1 MENKVVNL
9 KVTSDLKNVSSDFTG
24 LKKDIDNSKKSS
36 VELNETIDNTGKKGN
51 VFSKLTSGLG
61 ALIPGFKG
69 AEAAGQGVL
78 KTLFA
83 LVANPI
89 GAVIAGLV
97 LVLTTLFKA
106 FTSTKAGGEA
116 LERVLDGI
124 GAVVEVLR
132 DRVLVAGSAIAKFL
146 TGDFKGA
153 FVDAKAAASGLGKE
167 IEDEFK
173 QAGEARRFLQE
184 VTDAVR
190 DLSVS
195 RAKLNRDLAGSK
207 EIINDE
213 NASFAEKKKAI
224 DAVRI
229 AEERQTKAELANAEK
244 KLAAIIQQNKLSD
257 TLAEGL
263 DAKAAAEAALFSLQE
278 QSATNRRNIA
288 RTEQRAVRQEQA
300 RLKEISDKS
309 AAVRKIQTDKEAAA
323 KKIVDEAAKKISDD
337 LRAAEKKSLD
347 DATAIRIALEQSQES
362 PAQKEN
368 REYLEKKTALEAN
381 NLDTELLE
389 KIHQDNLNKITTDS
403 FAKDAEA
410 AIKATADNK
419 ANADA
424 QQLIDKKLADSKIEN
439 LARGS
444 AMLSNISELIGQN
457 TAAGKVAAV
466 AAATIDTYAA
476 AQSAFKNAQA
486 NPISI
491 AFPAYPFINAGLA
504 IAGGLKNV
512 KSILAVKTPKGGG
525 GGSVPSGGG
534 MGAGP
539 SAPAFNVVGAS
550 PVNQLAQTLGDKQ
563 NVPIKAYVVSGEV
576 STAQALDRNIIKSAT
591 LG

>member
-61 ALIPGFKG
+61 SLIPGFKG

-288 RTEQRAVRQEQA
+288 KTEQRAVRQEQA

-347 DATAIRIALEQSQES
+347 DATAIRISLEQSQES

-444 AMLSNISELIGQN
+444 AMLSNISDLIGQN

-525 GGSVPSGGG
+525 GGSVPSAGG

-539 SAPAFNVVGAS
+539 SAPSFNVVGAS
-550 PVNQLAQTLGDKQ
+550 PVNQLAQTLGDNQ
-563 NVPIKAYVVSGEV
+563 NIPIK
-576 STAQALDRNIIKSAT
+576 AQALDRNIIKSAT

>member
-539 SAPAFNVVGAS
+539 SAPSFNVVGAS
-550 PVNQLAQTLGDKQ
+550 PVNQLAQTLGDNQ
-563 NVPIKAYVVSGEV
+563 NIPIKAYVVSGEV

>member
-1 MENKVVNL
+1 MEDKVVNL
-9 KVTSDLKNVSSDFTG
+9 KVKSDLKNVNSEFTG
-24 LKKDIDNSKKSS
+24 LKKGIDESKKSS
-36 VELNETIDNTGKKGN
+36 KDLNETIDNTGKKGN

-106 FTSTKAGGEA
+106 FTSTKEGGEA
-116 LERVLDGI
+116 LTRVLDGI
-124 GAVVEVLR
+124 GAVIEVLR
-132 DRVLVAGSAIAKFL
+132 DRVLIAGSAISKFL

-153 FVDAKAAASGLGKE
+153 FVDAKAAASGLGQE

-195 RAKLNRDLAGSK
+195 RAKLNRDLATSK

-224 DAVRI
+224 DAVKI
-229 AEERQTKAELANAEK
+229 AEERQTNAELKNAEK
-244 KLAAIIQQNKLSD
+244 KLAAIKQQNKLSN
-257 TLAEGL
+257 TLAEGK
-263 DAKAAAEAALFSLQE
+263 DAEAAAEAALFSLQE
-278 QSATNRRNIA
+278 QSATNRRNI
-288 RTEQRAVRQEQA
+288 RKTELRAVSQEQA

-309 AAVRKIQTDKEAAA
+309 AAVRKAQTDKEAAA
-323 KKIVDEAAKKISDD
+323 KKIVDEAAKKISDE

-347 DATAIRIALEQSQES
+347 DANAIRIALEQSQES
-362 PAQKEN
+362 PAEKEN
-368 REYLEKKTALEAN
+368 REYLEKKTALQAN

-389 KIHQDNLNKITTDS
+389 KIHQENLNKITTDS
-403 FAKDAEA
+403 FAKDADA
-410 AIKATADNK
+410 AIKDTADKK
-419 ANADA
+419 AASDA
-424 QQLIDKKLADSKIEN
+424 NIKIAEAEKQAKILALEAVAST
-439 LARGS
+439 LAVVS
-444 AMLSNISELIGQN
+444 DLIGKE
-457 TAAGKVAAV
+457 TVAGKIAAV
-466 AAATIDTYAA
+466 SSATISTFVS
-476 AQSAFKNAQA
+476 AQK
-486 NPISI
+486 
-491 AFPAYPFINAGLA
+491 AYESTVGIPFVGPTLAPINAGLA
-504 IAGGLKNV
+504 IAAGIKNV
-512 KSILAVKTPKGGG
+512 KAILAVKTPKGGA
-525 GGSVPSGGG
+525 GGSAPSGVGAA
-534 MGAGP
+534 AGP

-550 PVNQLAQTLGDKQ
+550 PVNQLAQRLGDNQ